1 MPTETNDRAR
11 HRHAVIMAGG
21 AGTRLWPLSRQSQ
34 PKQLIPFIQPDPAA
48 PAKSLLEVAAGRL
61 EGVVAPERRYIGAS
75 EKHRAEI
82 KAALP
87 AFTDDRILGE
97 PALRDTMNAV
107 GLAAAVFDKLDHNA
121 VFAVLTADHLIEPQD
136 TFAACMDAAF
146 KLVEDDPS
154 RLVTFSIKPDH
165 PATGY
170 GYLKHGAAIDNGTP
184 DTPPCMAVDE
194 FVEKPPL
201 NLATKYVESGDYG
214 WNSGMFVFSAQ
225 TVLRLLAKLHP
236 PTHAGLRDI
245 QNAWGTPHQKDVLD
259 SVYPELHKTSVDYGL
274 MEPASRDPSASICAV
289 SMDVRWLDVGSW
301 PSYAETLTPDAAGN
315 RTSGAGAVVAHDCK
329 NVLTV
334 GAEPG
339 HTVALLGCEDLIVV
353 HTKEATLVMPRAK
366 AQDLKLLHSGVEDG
380 LK

>member
-1 MPTETNDRAR
+1 MPTEPHDRAADRAR
-11 HRHAVIMAGG
+11 HRYAVIMAGG

-34 PKQLIPFIQPDPAA
+34 PKQLIPFIQPDPGA
-48 PAKSLLEVAAGRL
+48 PARSLLEVAAGRL
-61 EGVVAPERRYIGAS
+61 EGVVAPERRYIGAA
-75 EKHRAEI
+75 EHHREEI
-82 KAALP
+82 KRALP

-107 GLAAAVFDKLDHNA
+107 GLAAAVFRKLDHDA
-121 VFAVLTADHLIEPQD
+121 VFAVLTADHLIEPQN

-154 RLVTFSIKPDH
+154 RLVTFSIKPD
-165 PATGY
+165 AS
-170 GYLKHGAAIDNGTP
+170 AA
-184 DTPPCMAVDE
+184 PCMLVDE

-214 WNSGMFVFSAQ
+214 WNSGMFVFSAE